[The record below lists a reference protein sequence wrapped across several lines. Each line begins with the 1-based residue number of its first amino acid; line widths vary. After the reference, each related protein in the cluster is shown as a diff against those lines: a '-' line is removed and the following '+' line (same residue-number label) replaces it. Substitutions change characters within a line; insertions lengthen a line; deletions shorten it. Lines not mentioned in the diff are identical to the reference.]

1 MKRAAPTVGGMTP
14 ITRMHAV
21 VSGSV
26 QGVGF
31 RYWTARKADGLELAG
46 YARNLFDGT
55 VEVEA
60 EGPEAAVDTLMELL
74 HVGPPS
80 ATVTDV
86 AVRSVAPHAD
96 GGSFD
101 ILH

>member
-1 MKRAAPTVGGMTP
+1 MTTV
-14 ITRMHAV
+14 TRMHAV
-21 VSGSV
+21 VSGTV

-31 RYWTARKADGLELAG
+31 RYWTARKADGLDLAG

-60 EGPEAAVDTLMELL
+60 EGPEPAVNALMTFIRT
-74 HVGPPS
+74 GPPS

-86 AVRSVAPHAD
+86 SCRPVVPHGD
-96 GGSFD
+96 VEGFS

>member
-1 MKRAAPTVGGMTP
+1 M
-14 ITRMHAV
+14 
-21 VSGSV
+21 
-26 QGVGF
+26 
-31 RYWTARKADGLELAG
+31 
-46 YARNLFDGT
+46 
-55 VEVEA
+55 EA
-60 EGPEAAVDTLMELL
+60 EGPETAVDTLMELL

-86 AVRSVAPHAD
+86 AVRSVVPHAN